1 MRNSKDPDPNRT
13 FIAHHV
19 FSGSTTMVGVCITVI
34 TLFHVM
40 KSDVASYADEMIS
53 VDALVFILATLC
65 SYTSLRHNNDRRMER
80 LADVLFFLGLFILVI
95 VGFMIV
101 FLNAHRMEHL
111 H

>member
-1 MRNSKDPDPNRT
+1 MPMKPVKDPFSQRA

-19 FSGSTTMVGVCITVI
+19 FSGSSTMVGVCITVI

-53 VDALVFILATLC
+53 VDALIFIIASLC
-65 SYTSLRHNNDRRMER
+65 SYLSLRHNNNRRLEKV
-80 LADVLFFLGLFILVI
+80 ADLLFFIGMFVLVI

-101 FLNAHRMEHL
+101 FLNAHALR
-111 H
+111 